1 MNEEGSG
8 GRDPQSLSHGEL
20 VAECARLRQELD
32 QVRVR
37 EARVEAILESA
48 SDYAIL
54 TTDAAGL
61 VTSWNAGARN
71 LLGWSEAEA
80 IGMDSRLIF
89 TPEDRTAGAPDAEMA
104 TSLAAG
110 RAENERWHLRQDGSR
125 FWGSGL
131 MLPLRGVATG
141 GFLKVMRDQTARREG
156 DQRQALLIRE
166 LAHRVKNSLAVIMA
180 MARQT
185 GMRATDI
192 AEFMDAFEGRLQA
205 LAAVHNILSERG
217 WRSTPLDTLIK
228 TALAPYH
235 GRVRFA
241 QIADLQLRPA
251 ASQDLVL
258 ALHEL
263 AINAV
268 KHGAL
273 SAPQGTVIL
282 EGRLTERELVLTW
295 REEGGPPVTSPTS
308 RGFGTVLVE
317 RFVADGR
324 VAFEWH
330 AQGLVCTVR
339 LLLDEIADQ
348 AKIPSD
354 LTRL

>member
-1 MNEEGSG
+1 
-8 GRDPQSLSHGEL
+8 
-20 VAECARLRQELD
+20 
-32 QVRVR
+32 
-37 EARVEAILESA
+37 
-48 SDYAIL
+48 
-54 TTDAAGL
+54 

-80 IGMDSRLIF
+80 IGMDGRLIF
-89 TPEDRTAGAPDAEMA
+89 TPEDRNAGAADAEMA
-104 TSLAAG
+104 KSLVEG
-110 RAENERWHLRQDGSR
+110 RAENERWHLRKDGSR

-156 DQRQALLIRE
+156 DERQGLLIRE

-185 GMRATDI
+185 GMRAADI
-192 AEFMDAFEGRLQA
+192 TEFMDAFEGRLQA
-205 LAAVHNILSERG
+205 LAAVHNILSESG
-217 WRSTPLDTLIK
+217 WSSTPLGTLIT
-228 TALAPYH
+228 TALAPYR
-235 GRVRFA
+235 GRVR
-241 QIADLQLRPA
+241 IAHIPDLRLRPA

-263 AINAV
+263 AINAA

-273 SAPQGTVIL
+273 SAPQGAVHL
-282 EGRLTERELVLTW
+282 EGRLAERELVLTW
-295 REEGGPPVTSPTS
+295 REEGGPPVASPTS

-317 RFVADGR
+317 RFVADGQ

-330 AQGLVCTVR
+330 AHGLVCTVR
-339 LLLDEIADQ
+339 LLLREIVDQ
-348 AKIPSD
+348 PGTSSD
-354 LTRL
+354 PARL